1 MWASRLTSTGAR
13 KYVSLLFMNLMASD
27 GIETSLVPQAAF
39 KPMRVKRINKI
50 LNNILCTGVPQGAR
64 LGVHLPRSPPP

>member
-27 GIETSLVPQAAF
+27 GKETPLLPLAAF
-39 KPMRVKRINKI
+39 KPMRVKLPTEK
-50 LNNILCTGVPQGAR
+50 LYKSKTTFPQLR
-64 LGVHLPRSPPP
+64 

>member
-27 GIETSLVPQAAF
+27 GKETPVVPLAAF
-39 KPMRVKRINKI
+39 KPMRVNVGGYHFI
-50 LNNILCTGVPQGAR
+50 LSGS
-64 LGVHLPRSPPP
+64 LP

>member
-27 GIETSLVPQAAF
+27 ALETAF
-39 KPMRVKRINKI
+39 GPHPAFGLMMKVNATTDTVRWPRFCNMKP
-50 LNNILCTGVPQGAR
+50 
-64 LGVHLPRSPPP
+64 

>member
-27 GIETSLVPQAAF
+27 GLETYLGPRAAF
-39 KPMRVKRINKI
+39 QPMRVRIISNLI
-50 LNNILCTGVPQGAR
+50 LETIYILIFHIITVRDVKLAF
-64 LGVHLPRSPPP
+64 

>member
-27 GIETSLVPQAAF
+27 GKETSLVPQAAF
-39 KPMRVKRINKI
+39 KPMRDKLTERVDSF
-50 LNNILCTGVPQGAR
+50 GAMSR
-64 LGVHLPRSPPP
+64 FLVSFFETQYK